1 MESIFDGV
9 AKRVKELQ
17 ATLEAQGVHDVILV
31 PDVYGQFSL
40 LRELRSRGRAKPG
53 PATLLLSDR
62 LLRLPCKPFCS
73 ILGFHSDGV
82 PTGAGIRPP
91 GPVATRRRAS
101 SSRRTGAT
109 GLRRRVA
116 APPRRR
122 RGSSSRGFR
131 GTATAPRRRFPA
143 PRAAPLL
150 LVKISLCPSR
160 RFSGADAPP
169 EAKRR
174 HGPRRGSRR
183 LILPPPSGLSTSSL
197 LDVSLGSLILGK

>member
-109 GLRRRVA
+109 CEDGS
-116 APPRRR
+116 RRR
-122 RGSSSRGFR
+122 RGGDADRPLVDSAG
-131 GTATAPRRRFPA
+131 PR
-143 PRAAPLL
+143 
-150 LVKISLCPSR
+150 
-160 RFSGADAPP
+160 
-169 EAKRR
+169 
-174 HGPRRGSRR
+174 PRRGVDSRR
-183 LILPPPSGLSTSSL
+183 RVPHHSCS
-197 LDVSLGSLILGK
+197 